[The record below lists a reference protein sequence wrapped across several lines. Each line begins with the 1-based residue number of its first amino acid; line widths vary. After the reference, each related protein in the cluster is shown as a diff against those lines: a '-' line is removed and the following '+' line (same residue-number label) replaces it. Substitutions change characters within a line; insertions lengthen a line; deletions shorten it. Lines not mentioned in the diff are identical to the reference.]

1 MGENHVR
8 SDVEAFL
15 EDLECDCCGGECMK
29 VAENVYECTECGDI
43 ITIED
48 GHVCYEIGH
57 SLDNGYDP
65 YDEFCTE

>member
-15 EDLECDCCGGECMK
+15 EDLECDCCGGECVK

-48 GHVCYEIGH
+48 VHVCYEIGH
-57 SLDNGYDP
+57 SLDWDRDVYD
-65 YDEFCTE
+65 DSW